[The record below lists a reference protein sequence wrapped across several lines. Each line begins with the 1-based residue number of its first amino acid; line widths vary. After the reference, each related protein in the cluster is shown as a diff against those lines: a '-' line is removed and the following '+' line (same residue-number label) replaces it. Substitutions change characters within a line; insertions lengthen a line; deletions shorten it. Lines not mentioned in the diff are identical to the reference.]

1 MYYMYIITHYVY
13 IYIHTVIKYQKTEE
27 RGKTNKTKAKG
38 DIFIGANSRGFLAND
53 N

>member
-1 MYYMYIITHYVY
+1 MYMIKKTWVKQII
-13 IYIHTVIKYQKTEE
+13 
-27 RGKTNKTKAKG
+27 KG